1 MSVLDLFAE
10 ATPLIIHA
18 DDLPRLQR
26 CIVLA
31 VGTSREAI
39 ADDLEDE
46 LRRAR
51 VLPGLLVPP
60 DVVVLGARVTF
71 EDETTRV
78 RKAVVVVLPDEADA
92 GAGRVSVLSPVGA
105 ALIGLRVGQR
115 IAWALPHGQTV
126 LRVVGVEQPRR

>member
-26 CIVLA
+26 GIVLA

-60 DVVVLGARVTF
+60 DVVILGARVTF

-115 IAWALPHGQTV
+115 IAWVLPHGQTV
-126 LRVVGVEQPRR
+126 LRVVSVEQPRS

>member
-1 MSVLDLFAE
+1 MSALDLSAD
-10 ATPLIIHA
+10 AIPLIIRA
-18 DDLPRLQR
+18 EDLPRLQR
-26 CIVLA
+26 CIVLST
-31 VGTSREAI
+31 GTSREPI

-71 EDETTRV
+71 EDESTRV
-78 RKAVVVVLPDEADA
+78 RKDVVVVLPDEADA

>member
-1 MSVLDLFAE
+1 MTAVDLSTE

-18 DDLPRLQR
+18 DDLPRLVR
-26 CIVLA
+26 CIGLA
-31 VGTSREAI
+31 GGTSREPI

-51 VLPGLLVPP
+51 VLPAVLVPP
-60 DVVVLGARVTF
+60 DVVVIGARVTF
-71 EDETTRV
+71 EDEGTRV
-78 RKAVVVVLPDEADA
+78 RKDVVVVLPDEADA

-105 ALIGLRVGQR
+105 ALIGLRVGPR